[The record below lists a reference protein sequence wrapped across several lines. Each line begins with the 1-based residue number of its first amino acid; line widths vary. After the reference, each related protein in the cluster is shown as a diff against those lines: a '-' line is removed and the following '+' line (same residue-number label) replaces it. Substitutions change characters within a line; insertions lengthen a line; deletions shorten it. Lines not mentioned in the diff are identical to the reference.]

1 MENDVIVGS
10 VEGTG
15 AAINI
20 PIGYNPSAVEII
32 NIDDVNALFPSMKWF
47 SGMGNGAGI
56 KYNVDRSISDGG
68 CVIGS
73 VSAKEIKLAAA
84 VVYTSKGVFKSLA
97 AAEHAFTAADD
108 DITADA
114 DLVQEAM
121 YLLTVDAAGAVTVT
135 KGVTADGSGNAVMP
149 ESPSGGVPIAALR
162 LAVAAGATDFD
173 ATSDDLSAAHLT
185 DTYYDLTHVGPYKVV
200 TNGISLYEGS
210 VASESVGFT
219 IGADTDIN
227 VDGETIKYIVYR

>member
-1 MENDVIVGS
+1 MEDDVKVGS

-15 AAINI
+15 AAINVELGFF
-20 PIGYNPSAVEII
+20 PKAVEII
-32 NIDDVNALFPSMKWF
+32 NIDDVNALFPAMEWF
-47 SGMGNGAGI
+47 SGMGSGAGV
-56 KYNVDRSISDGG
+56 KKNVDRSLTDGG
-68 CVIGS
+68 CVIGT
-73 VSAKEIKLAAA
+73 VSAKEIKLGAA

-97 AAEHAFTAADD
+97 AAEHGFTATTD

-114 DLVQEAM
+114 ALVQEAM
-121 YLLTVDAAGAVTVT
+121 YLLSVNAAGAVTVT
-135 KGVTADGSGNAVMP
+135 KGDTADGSGSALLP
-149 ESPSGGVPIAALR
+149 ETPLGGVPFAALR

-210 VASESVGFT
+210 AGVAAVGFT

-227 VDGETIKYIVYR
+227 VSGETIKYIAYR